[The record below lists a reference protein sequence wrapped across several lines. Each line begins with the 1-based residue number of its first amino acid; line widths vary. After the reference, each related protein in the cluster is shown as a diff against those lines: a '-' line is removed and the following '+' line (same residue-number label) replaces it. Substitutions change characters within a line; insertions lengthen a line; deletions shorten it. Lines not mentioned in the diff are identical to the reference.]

1 LGWHVQRLA
10 GSGSSRS
17 SRRWGTRGR
26 IRETAR
32 CGQPTMSTYPPAW
45 GCETQLE
52 VGRPAGMT
60 GEDTTADVRER
71 VLTVLTAIEWA
82 AQADHPDGGWYA
94 CCPWCEGGDPDDEE
108 TPPGHAGH
116 AELCELAAVIAL

>member
-1 LGWHVQRLA
+1 MQLDVQR
-10 GSGSSRS
+10 
-17 SRRWGTRGR
+17 
-26 IRETAR
+26 
-32 CGQPTMSTYPPAW
+32 PA
-45 GCETQLE
+45 
-52 VGRPAGMT
+52 AMA

-108 TPPGHAGH
+108 TPPGRAGH
-116 AELCELAAVIAL
+116 AERCELAAVLALLRTPRR